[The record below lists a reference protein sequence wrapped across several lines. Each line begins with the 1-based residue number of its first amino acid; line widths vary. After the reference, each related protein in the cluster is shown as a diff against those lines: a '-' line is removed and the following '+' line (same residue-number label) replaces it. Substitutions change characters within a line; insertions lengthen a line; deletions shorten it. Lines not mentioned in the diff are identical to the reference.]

1 MKPARLVVLG
11 VAGLAAAAAAM
22 LISQSQEP
30 PPVVEKAS
38 VETKEILVAAA
49 ELPVG
54 NTIKKGELRWQPWPS
69 DFLPVGAVTRGDA
82 PEGLAE
88 LDGAIVRIALM
99 NGEPVRRE
107 KLIRAN
113 SNAFM
118 SAILPSGMRALAITI
133 VDPSSTAGGFVL
145 PNDRVDILKVYR
157 EEDGGKGSGDA
168 QSVETI
174 LRNIR
179 VLAIGQ
185 TVEDKAG
192 EKVATGSSATLEVTP
207 SQAELLS
214 LAQKTGTL
222 SLALRSLTD
231 AGQTENNEMRAAK
244 DDASLTLVR
253 YGVTRQAARR

>member
-11 VAGLAAAAAAM
+11 VAGLAAAAAALLM
-22 LISQSQEP
+22 SQTPEAP
-30 PPVVEKAS
+30 PPVVQKAP

-69 DFLPVGAVTRGDA
+69 EFLPAGAVTRSDA

-88 LDGAIVRIALM
+88 LDGAIVRVALM

-118 SAILPSGMRALAITI
+118 SAILPSGMRAIAITI
-133 VDPSSTAGGFVL
+133 DPSSAAGGFVL

-157 EEDGGKGSGDA
+157 EDDGGKGGDS
-168 QSVETI
+168 QSAETI

-185 TVEDKAG
+185 SLEDKAG
-192 EKVATGSSATLEVTP
+192 EKVATGSTATLEVTP

-214 LAQKTGTL
+214 LAQKTGVL

-253 YGVTRQAARR
+253 YGVSRQAARR